1 MIPVISPKKIKN
13 VEKNYLINFKNK
25 EILQKRAVKGIA
37 KIIIKQKPSVV
48 IIFFGP
54 GMNGNDGL
62 KVGKLISKEIGS
74 KNVNLISCI
83 NSSSSNINLDF
94 AKDEGFEIQK
104 FDKKFLTEKSKST
117 VKKIIVIDS
126 ILGISAKGSLRKD
139 LSEKIKFLNKI
150 FYRKKNIKIYSLDI
164 PTGFDP
170 NNGNIDKNTLK
181 SDEIIML
188 GSQVISS
195 VINPEIFK
203 KISYVDLG
211 FKKDNLNSS
220 SVIYEALTPAIAK
233 KNFTQR
239 SEISYKNRFG
249 SHLIIGGSENYPG
262 AALLCSRSSNISGT
276 GHTSIYTSEKII
288 EKIIKKTPETT
299 FFKSSFSDQNSF
311 EKYTSISIGVGL
323 GQNKYS
329 KKIIFE
335 FLEYIQST
343 KNIHNIIIDADA
355 LNILSTI
362 NYWWEK
368 LPISTLITPHIGEF
382 NRIYKFKNYDNIF
395 EKVTNFSKLTK
406 LCLLL
411 KGPTT
416 FISQNSELIINT
428 APNGGMSKPGMGD
441 VLTGLIGGLA
451 SLPKIKV
458 KDAAIIGTY
467 VHSNAGKLARKF
479 KGSTS
484 MTASD
489 VISFIPQ
496 VFKNLEE

>member
-25 EILQKRAVKGIA
+25 EILQNRAVNGIA
-37 KIIIKQKPSVV
+37 KIILKQKPSEV

-54 GMNGNDGL
+54 GMNGKDGL
-62 KVGKLISKEIGS
+62 KAGKLISKEIGS

-170 NNGNIDKNTLK
+170 NNGKIDKNTLK

-211 FKKDNLNSS
+211 FKKDNVNSS
-220 SVIYEALTPAIAK
+220 SVIYKALTPAIAK
-233 KNFTQR
+233 KKFHSKIRNF
-239 SEISYKNRFG
+239 I
-249 SHLIIGGSENYPG
+249 
-262 AALLCSRSSNISGT
+262 
-276 GHTSIYTSEKII
+276 
-288 EKIIKKTPETT
+288 
-299 FFKSSFSDQNSF
+299 
-311 EKYTSISIGVGL
+311 
-323 GQNKYS
+323 
-329 KKIIFE
+329 
-335 FLEYIQST
+335 
-343 KNIHNIIIDADA
+343 
-355 LNILSTI
+355 
-362 NYWWEK
+362 
-368 LPISTLITPHIGEF
+368 
-382 NRIYKFKNYDNIF
+382 
-395 EKVTNFSKLTK
+395 
-406 LCLLL
+406 
-411 KGPTT
+411 
-416 FISQNSELIINT
+416 
-428 APNGGMSKPGMGD
+428 
-441 VLTGLIGGLA
+441 
-451 SLPKIKV
+451 
-458 KDAAIIGTY
+458 
-467 VHSNAGKLARKF
+467 
-479 KGSTS
+479 
-484 MTASD
+484 
-489 VISFIPQ
+489 
-496 VFKNLEE
+496 

>member
-1 MIPVISPKKIKN
+1 
-13 VEKNYLINFKNK
+13 
-25 EILQKRAVKGIA
+25 
-37 KIIIKQKPSVV
+37 
-48 IIFFGP
+48 
-54 GMNGNDGL
+54 
-62 KVGKLISKEIGS
+62 
-74 KNVNLISCI
+74 
-83 NSSSSNINLDF
+83 
-94 AKDEGFEIQK
+94 
-104 FDKKFLTEKSKST
+104 
-117 VKKIIVIDS
+117 
-126 ILGISAKGSLRKD
+126 
-139 LSEKIKFLNKI
+139 
-150 FYRKKNIKIYSLDI
+150 
-164 PTGFDP
+164 
-170 NNGNIDKNTLK
+170 
-181 SDEIIML
+181 
-188 GSQVISS
+188 
-195 VINPEIFK
+195 
-203 KISYVDLG
+203 
-211 FKKDNLNSS
+211 
-220 SVIYEALTPAIAK
+220 
-233 KNFTQR
+233 
-239 SEISYKNRFG
+239 
-249 SHLIIGGSENYPG
+249 
-262 AALLCSRSSNISGT
+262 
-276 GHTSIYTSEKII
+276 
-288 EKIIKKTPETT
+288 
-299 FFKSSFSDQNSF
+299 FSDQNSF
-311 EKYTSISIGVGL
+311 EKYTSISIGVRL